1 MPGLQP
7 AVKTMEFTFGEN
19 ETGYIDLS
27 QCASILNRRFYR
39 QGLQWAVSGIKIQS
53 NAPGVAGTV
62 TVSKL
67 PETWVV
73 GAAWEKSMD
82 KWMQQQ
88 NRALADMGAMET
100 KGRYN
105 DYKIHMDDNHVTA
118 GFATNKIPQDLIGGL
133 FQLGEWEPSQV
144 VVPNVGGTPG
154 NTVEYL
160 LKMIGNNNASAKG
173 ILSGYV
179 NSRSRP
185 QSPDPSVLNVND
197 SWFNDLEDDGSTND
211 AIVVNATETNDELP
225 YNQSLYPGR
234 GTNGATTEVVSRETF
249 SATTVSS
256 TNRISGFVAPCGLL
270 KVTSTIACGFTV
282 YLVPGDHRGYMCEP
296 MQEMN

>member
-1 MPGLQP
+1 MPGIDP
-7 AVKTMEFTFGEN
+7 AVKTMEFTFSEN

-39 QGLQWAVSGIKIQS
+39 QGLQWAIAGIKIQS

-73 GAAWEKSMD
+73 GAAWEKSMSR
-82 KWMQQQ
+82 WMEQQD
-88 NRALADMGAMET
+88 RALADMGAEET
-100 KGRYN
+100 KSRYN

-118 GFATNKIPQDLIGGL
+118 GFANNKVPQDLLGAP
-133 FQLGEWEPSQV
+133 FALGEWDASEV
-144 VVPNVGGTPG
+144 VIPNDGGTPG

-160 LKMIGNNNASAKG
+160 VKMIGNSNATAKG
-173 ILSGYV
+173 IIGGYV
-179 NSRSRP
+179 FSRSRP
-185 QSPDPSVLNVND
+185 QSPDPSTPSVNT
-197 SWFNDLEDDGSTND
+197 SWFNELHDDGDTNTD
-211 AIVVNATETNDELP
+211 VVANATKHNDELP
-225 YNQSLYPGR
+225 YDQVAYPGAA
-234 GTNGATTEVVSRETF
+234 GNGQTTELVSRETF

-270 KVTSTIACGFTV
+270 KVVSTIGCIFTL
-282 YLVPGDHRGYMCEP
+282 YLVPGDHRGYMCQP

>member
-1 MPGLQP
+1 
-7 AVKTMEFTFGEN
+7 MEFTFSEN

-39 QGLQWAVSGIKIQS
+39 QGLQWAVAGIKIQS
-53 NAPGVAGTV
+53 NAPGVAGSV

-73 GAAWEKSMD
+73 GAAWEKSMS
-82 KWMQQQ
+82 KWMEQQD
-88 NRALADMGAMET
+88 RALADMGATET

-118 GFATNKIPQDLIGGL
+118 GFPANKIPQDLIGGAFL
-133 FQLGEWEPSQV
+133 TGEWEHSQV
-144 VVPNVGGTPG
+144 VIPNDGGVPG
-154 NTVEYL
+154 NTAEYAV
-160 LKMIGNNNASAKG
+160 KMIGNSNALAKG
-173 ILSGYV
+173 IIGGYV
-179 NSRSRP
+179 FSRSRP
-185 QSPDPSVLNVND
+185 QSPDPATPAVNT
-197 SWFNDLEDDGSTND
+197 SWFNELHDDGSTNNE
-211 AIVVNATETNDELP
+211 IVINAVEINDELP
-225 YNQSLYPGR
+225 YDAVVYPGQ
-234 GTNGATTEVVSRETF
+234 GANGQTTELVSRETF

-270 KVTSTIACGFTV
+270 KVVSTIGCIFTV

>member
-1 MPGLQP
+1 MPGIDP
-7 AVKTMEFTFGEN
+7 AVKTMEFTFSEN
-19 ETGYIDLS
+19 ETGYIDMS

-39 QGLQWAVSGIKIQS
+39 QGLQWAVAGIKIQS

-73 GAAWEKSMD
+73 GAAWQKSMS

-88 NRALADMGAMET
+88 DKALADMGAEET

-118 GFATNKIPQDLIGGL
+118 GFATNKIPQDLIGGAFL
-133 FQLGEWEPSQV
+133 KGEWEPTQV
-144 VVPNVGGTPG
+144 VIPNDGGVPG

-160 LKMIGNNNASAKG
+160 VKMIGNNNATAKG
-173 ILSGYV
+173 IIEGYAF
-179 NSRSRP
+179 SRSRP
-185 QSPDPSVLNVND
+185 QSPDPATPSVQL
-197 SWFNDLEDDGSTND
+197 SWFNELHDDGETNVD
-211 AIVVNATETNDELP
+211 VVTNATDRNDELP
-225 YNQSLYPGR
+225 YDGPDYPGQL
-234 GTNGATTEVVSRETF
+234 TNGQTTEVVSRETF

-270 KVTSTIACGFTV
+270 KVTSTIGCIFTV

>member
-1 MPGLQP
+1 
-7 AVKTMEFTFGEN
+7 MEFTFSEN

-39 QGLQWAVSGIKIQS
+39 QGLQWAVAGIKIQS
-53 NAPGVAGTV
+53 NAPGVAGSV

-73 GAAWEKSMD
+73 GAAWEKSMS
-82 KWMQQQ
+82 KWMEQQD
-88 NRALADMGAMET
+88 RALADMGATET

-118 GFATNKIPQDLIGGL
+118 GFPANKIPQDLIGGAFL
-133 FQLGEWEPSQV
+133 TGEWEHSQV
-144 VVPNVGGTPG
+144 VIPNDGGVPG
-154 NTVEYL
+154 NTAEYAV
-160 LKMIGNNNASAKG
+160 KMIGNSNALAKG
-173 ILSGYV
+173 IIGGYV
-179 NSRSRP
+179 FSRSRP
-185 QSPDPSVLNVND
+185 QSPDPATPAVNT
-197 SWFNDLEDDGSTND
+197 SWFNELHDDGSTNNE
-211 AIVVNATETNDELP
+211 IVINAVEINDELP
-225 YNQSLYPGR
+225 YDAVVYPGQ
-234 GTNGATTEVVSRETF
+234 GANGQTTELVSRETF

-270 KVTSTIACGFTV
+270 KVVSTIGCIFTL